1 MTTAATTV
9 AAPPIP
15 SWRARARLRRIVD
28 IAVIVVICIVT
39 LFPIVWGLSTSLKS
53 PGSILEYPPR
63 MIPAEPTLVH
73 YRQLF
78 ATGIEKYILNSAI
91 VSAITVA
98 LCVVLATLA
107 AYALARF
114 EFRGKSVV
122 LFMTVA
128 VMSIPLPSLTVPT
141 FTFLVLLGLNNT
153 LAGLVLLYT
162 AYQLPLAI
170 WVLYGY
176 FQTIPTE
183 FENAAMID
191 GYSRLQAL
199 RKVVLPLSWPGLIAA
214 GLFTLTFAW
223 NDFVVAVAM
232 NSSDDVRT
240 LPVAIY
246 NYLGFFGR
254 EWGPL
259 TAAAMVSIV
268 PVIAIFIMF
277 QRYFLSGMT
286 GGGVKG

>member
-1 MTTAATTV
+1 M
-9 AAPPIP
+9 
-15 SWRARARLRRIVD
+15 SDWRARARLRRGIDV
-28 IAVIVVICIVT
+28 VVIAGICVVA
-39 LFPIVWGLSTSLKS
+39 LFPIFWGLSTSLKS
-53 PGSILEYPPR
+53 PTAILEYPPQFL
-63 MIPAEPTLVH
+63 PAEPTLEH

-78 ATGIEKYILNSAI
+78 TTGIQKYILNSAM
-91 VSAITVA
+91 VSAVTVFLCVA
-98 LCVVLATLA
+98 LAALAG
-107 AYALARF
+107 YALARF
-114 EFRGKSVV
+114 TFRGKGFV
-122 LFMTVA
+122 LFVIVA
-128 VMSIPLPSLTVPT
+128 VMSIPLPSLMVPT
-141 FTFLVLLGLNNT
+141 FTFLTLLGLNNT
-153 LAGLVLLYT
+153 LVGLMLLYT
-162 AYQLPLAI
+162 AYQLPLAV

-199 RKVVLPLSWPGLIAA
+199 RRVVLPLARPGLIAA

-268 PVIAIFIMF
+268 PVIAVFVVF

>member
-1 MTTAATTV
+1 MSGGAA
-9 AAPPIP
+9 
-15 SWRARARLRRIVD
+15 ARAGAPWRTRALLRRILNA
-28 IAVIVVICIVT
+28 AVTAAVCVAA
-39 LFPIVWGLSTSLKS
+39 LFPILWGLSTSLKS
-53 PGSILEYPPR
+53 ASGILEYPPSLL
-63 MIPAEPTLVH
+63 PSPPTLEH
-73 YRQLF
+73 YAQLF
-78 ATGIEKYILNSAI
+78 GTGIHRYLWNSAV
-91 VSAITVA
+91 VSALTVA
-98 LCVVLATLA
+98 LCVILAALA

-114 EFRGKSVV
+114 EFKGKGPVMFV
-122 LFMTVA
+122 IVA

-141 FTFLVLLGLNNT
+141 FTFLALVGLTNT
-153 LAGLVLLYT
+153 LTGLVLLYT
-162 AYQLPLAI
+162 AYQLPLAV

-176 FQTIPTE
+176 FKTIPTE
-183 FENAAMID
+183 YENAAMVD
-191 GYSRLQAL
+191 GYSRFAAL
-199 RKVVLPLSWPGLIAA
+199 RKVVLPLSAPGLIAA

-268 PVIAIFIMF
+268 PVIVVFVIF
-277 QRYFLSGMT
+277 QKYFLSGMT

>member
-1 MTTAATTV
+1 MS
-9 AAPPIP
+9 AP
-15 SWRARARLRRIVD
+15 WKRRARLRQWVNV
-28 IAVIVVICIVT
+28 AVVVVICIVA
-39 LFPIVWGLSTSLKS
+39 LFPIFWGLSTSLKPAS
-53 PGSILEYPPR
+53 DILEYPPKL
-63 MIPAEPTLVH
+63 IPTAPTLEH

-78 ATGIEKYILNSAI
+78 STGILKYIVNSTI
-91 VSAITVA
+91 VSTFTVV
-98 LCVVLATLA
+98 LCVVLAALA
-107 AYALARF
+107 GYALARF
-114 EFRGKSVV
+114 EFRGKAIV
-122 LFMTVA
+122 LFLIVA
-128 VMSIPLPSLTVPT
+128 VMSIPLPSLMVPT
-141 FTFLVLLGLNNT
+141 FTFLALLGLNNT
-153 LAGLVLLYT
+153 LLGLILLYT
-162 AYQLPLAI
+162 AYQLPLAV

-199 RKVVLPLSWPGLIAA
+199 RRVVLPLSRPGLIAA

-223 NDFVVAVAM
+223 NDFVVAVVM
-232 NSSDDVRT
+232 NSSDDART

-268 PVIAIFIMF
+268 PVILVFIIF
-277 QRYFLSGMT
+277 QKYFLSGMT